1 MRKKLFPIL
10 SALAAAIL
18 YAVGIPLSK
27 VLLRTTE
34 PVYLAGFLYLGA
46 GLGMLPLSRVT
57 RRERAARL
65 DRSDLPYTLG
75 MIVLD
80 IAAPILLLLGL
91 RSTPAAAVSLIGN
104 FEIVATAL
112 IALLLFHERI
122 SPLMWL
128 SVLCLTAACL
138 LLSLG
143 GTERLSF
150 SPASLLVLAAC
161 ACWGLENNCTRKLS
175 GKDAYE
181 IVILKGIFSGLG
193 SCATAFALGERFPAA
208 GAIGAALLL
217 GFFSYGLSIFFYARA
232 QRDLGAARTSAY
244 YSVNPFLGA
253 LLSFLLLKE
262 ALPHLYIPALLV
274 MAIGAAFATLD
285 ALRLRHAHTHTHTVV
300 HTHDGS
306 THTHTFEHSHPHTH
320 FLNEEAHAHPH
331 SGAHHAD

>member
-18 YAVGIPLSK
+18 YAVSIPLSK

-34 PVYLAGFLYLGA
+34 PVYLAGFLY
-46 GLGMLPLSRVT
+46 
-57 RRERAARL
+57 
-65 DRSDLPYTLG
+65 
-75 MIVLD
+75 
-80 IAAPILLLLGL
+80 
-91 RSTPAAAVSLIGN
+91 
-104 FEIVATAL
+104 
-112 IALLLFHERI
+112 
-122 SPLMWL
+122 
-128 SVLCLTAACL
+128 
-138 LLSLG
+138 
-143 GTERLSF
+143 
-150 SPASLLVLAAC
+150 
-161 ACWGLENNCTRKLS
+161 
-175 GKDAYE
+175 
-181 IVILKGIFSGLG
+181 
-193 SCATAFALGERFPAA
+193 
-208 GAIGAALLL
+208 
-217 GFFSYGLSIFFYARA
+217 
-232 QRDLGAARTSAY
+232 LGAARTSAY

>member
-18 YAVGIPLSK
+18 YAVSIPLSK
-27 VLLRTTE
+27 ALLRTTE

-91 RSTPAAAVSLIGN
+91 RSAPAAAVSLIGN

-193 SCATAFALGERFPAA
+193 SCTTAFALGERFPAA

-217 GFFSYGLSIFFYARA
+217 GFFSYGLSIFFYVRA

>member
-91 RSTPAAAVSLIGN
+91 RSAPAAAVSLIGN

-161 ACWGLENNCTRKLS
+161 ACWGLETTVRES
-175 GKDAYE
+175 
-181 IVILKGIFSGLG
+181 S
-193 SCATAFALGERFPAA
+193 P
-208 GAIGAALLL
+208 
-217 GFFSYGLSIFFYARA
+217 
-232 QRDLGAARTSAY
+232 ARTLMRS
-244 YSVNPFLGA
+244 
-253 LLSFLLLKE
+253 SF
-262 ALPHLYIPALLV
+262 
-274 MAIGAAFATLD
+274 
-285 ALRLRHAHTHTHTVV
+285 
-300 HTHDGS
+300 
-306 THTHTFEHSHPHTH
+306 
-320 FLNEEAHAHPH
+320 
-331 SGAHHAD
+331 

>member
-18 YAVGIPLSK
+18 YAVSIPLSK

-91 RSTPAAAVSLIGN
+91 RSAPAAAVSLIGN

-181 IVILKGIFSGLG
+181 IVILKGIFPASAPAQRHSRSGNAFRLPAR
-193 SCATAFALGERFPAA
+193 SARRSFSAFSLTASAYSSMYGRS
-208 GAIGAALLL
+208 AISARL
-217 GFFSYGLSIFFYARA
+217 ARA
-232 QRDLGAARTSAY
+232 RIIR
-244 YSVNPFLGA
+244 
-253 LLSFLLLKE
+253 
-262 ALPHLYIPALLV
+262 
-274 MAIGAAFATLD
+274 
-285 ALRLRHAHTHTHTVV
+285 
-300 HTHDGS
+300 
-306 THTHTFEHSHPHTH
+306 
-320 FLNEEAHAHPH
+320 
-331 SGAHHAD
+331 

>member
-1 MRKKLFPIL
+1 M
-10 SALAAAIL
+10 
-18 YAVGIPLSK
+18 
-27 VLLRTTE
+27 
-34 PVYLAGFLYLGA
+34 
-46 GLGMLPLSRVT
+46 
-57 RRERAARL
+57 
-65 DRSDLPYTLG
+65 
-75 MIVLD
+75 
-80 IAAPILLLLGL
+80 
-91 RSTPAAAVSLIGN
+91 
-104 FEIVATAL
+104 
-112 IALLLFHERI
+112 
-122 SPLMWL
+122 
-128 SVLCLTAACL
+128 
-138 LLSLG
+138 
-143 GTERLSF
+143 
-150 SPASLLVLAAC
+150 LAAC

-217 GFFSYGLSIFFYARA
+217 GFFSYGLSIFFYVRA